1 MRGPLRWY
9 GFAHNCHRSANSP
22 PHVGSELSFQRAAV
36 ISMRR
41 KQGRT
46 PILQISN
53 SPKRS
58 RAGLATKKGNEEL
71 NARATFKFHCIKYL
85 GRIRL
90 VVFVLFCMIVAG
102 LTVLYFDSL
111 TCWLRSRPTPNSGRN
126 GSMASVCLPTPAF
139 KASLKDLHD
148 LDRERL

>member
-1 MRGPLRWY
+1 M
-9 GFAHNCHRSANSP
+9 
-22 PHVGSELSFQRAAV
+22 

-90 VVFVLFCMIVAG
+90 VVFVLFWMIVAG
-102 LTVLYFDSL
+102 HTVLYFDSL
-111 TCWLRSRPTPNSGRN
+111 TCWFEIPTNTQQWAEWVYGERMPPNSCIQSIPERFTRSRS
-126 GSMASVCLPTPAF
+126 
-139 KASLKDLHD
+139 
-148 LDRERL
+148 

>member
-1 MRGPLRWY
+1 M
-9 GFAHNCHRSANSP
+9 
-22 PHVGSELSFQRAAV
+22 

-90 VVFVLFCMIVAG
+90 VVFVLFWMIVAG

-111 TCWLRSRPTPNSGRN
+111 TCWFEIPTNTQQWRN

-148 LDRERL
+148 LDRERLRSLMHEI